1 MLRQGDISL
10 CCANDLK
17 STVPRMRLS
26 GYRLV
31 VVPDACQNFGRA
43 PAMRNFDLSP
53 SKFGSDAPRGH
64 KRRPS
69 QVGPPKRCLRG
80 GFEDQRQMKAWIAS
94 RGDPSFFQRF
104 PSSVRAQKKHSQRP
118 APESQPP
125 IARADL
131 NAETHVFDPGI
142 AIAQHGERRAKS
154 HHSLRVARIHL
165 ESLPQDICSPRA
177 VP

>member
-43 PAMRNFDLSP
+43 PAMRNFDLPP
-53 SKFGSDAPRGH
+53 SKFGSDAPRRH
-64 KRRPS
+64 ERRPS
-69 QVGPPKRCLRG
+69 EGGPSERRLHC

-94 RGDPSFFQRF
+94 RGDLSFVNSF
-104 PSSVRAQKKHSQRP
+104 PSSVRAQKKHS
-118 APESQPP
+118 
-125 IARADL
+125 
-131 NAETHVFDPGI
+131 
-142 AIAQHGERRAKS
+142 
-154 HHSLRVARIHL
+154 
-165 ESLPQDICSPRA
+165 
-177 VP
+177 